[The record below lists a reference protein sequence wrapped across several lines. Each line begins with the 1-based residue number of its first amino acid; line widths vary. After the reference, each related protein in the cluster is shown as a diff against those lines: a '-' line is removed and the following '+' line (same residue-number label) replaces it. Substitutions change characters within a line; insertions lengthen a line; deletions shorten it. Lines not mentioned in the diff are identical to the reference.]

1 MLTWWLPGC
10 INHTDT
16 SFSLRFVLNTKGLRY
31 SKVAMDYYE
40 RRLPFYHYQ
49 LPYVTSFSR
58 LNLKTKGM
66 WFYINL

>member
-10 INHTDT
+10 ISYTDT
-16 SFSLRFVLNTKGLRY
+16 SFPLRFVLNTKGLRY

-49 LPYVTSFSR
+49 LSIHHFFFGIEFENQRHVV
-58 LNLKTKGM
+58 LH
-66 WFYINL
+66 